1 MPTLNLGKSSP
12 RGEIF
17 IFLNKLPHEA
27 AIPPHCA
34 KNAGAASQRRRDST
48 KIEPPNDPQKM

>member
-1 MPTLNLGKSSP
+1 LNLGKSSP

-34 KNAGAASQRRRDST
+34 KNAEAASQRRRDST
-48 KIEPPNDPQKM
+48 KIEPPNDSQKM